1 MVDWWLAHGT
11 DGLVVT
17 GSTGEAATMSV
28 EEKKLLW
35 TTVVQ
40 YVDGRVPV
48 IAGTGSNSTAGSIE
62 MTKLAES
69 CGVDGVLI
77 VGPYYNKPT
86 QEGYYRHFKAIAD
99 STSCKVILYNVPG
112 RTAANV
118 APATVA
124 RTAAACPN
132 VVAIKEAAGRVDQV
146 AELYRLLPE
155 DFTIY
160 SGDDGL
166 ILPFLSVGASG
177 LISVLSNV
185 DGEILQNLM
194 QAYEEG
200 RVKEAADLNKKMVPL
215 AEAMFVETNPIPV
228 KKAVSLVTGI
238 DCGDPRLPLTP
249 LSEGALAK
257 MTAVLRENGLLP

>member
-1 MVDWWLAHGT
+1 MWRRSKIG
-11 DGLVVT
+11 GLVAGPWDGRPRGDRLDG
-17 GSTGEAATMSV
+17 GSGDHVRRGE
-28 EEKKLLW
+28 KLLW

-155 DFTIY
+155 DFTITAAMM
-160 SGDDGL
+160 
-166 ILPFLSVGASG
+166 AS
-177 LISVLSNV
+177 SCRSCPS
-185 DGEILQNLM
+185 
-194 QAYEEG
+194 A
-200 RVKEAADLNKKMVPL
+200 RRA
-215 AEAMFVETNPIPV
+215 
-228 KKAVSLVTGI
+228 
-238 DCGDPRLPLTP
+238 
-249 LSEGALAK
+249 
-257 MTAVLRENGLLP
+257 